1 MEWLMVGIIII
12 IGIIDMVIISRFKPK
27 GTKTNEEEK
36 DFGELQTQTQLKLKR
51 MEETRVKC
59 ESIQEL
65 LSLSTEPLWLDNGFF
80 VELVGEYIHGLGR
93 NEITMYKD
101 DIKIDMTLDELYTKA
116 EESGIVDFEGYDWIL
131 ETLVAESNKVVE
143 EYNKVMSHPLIKG
156 GK

>member
-1 MEWLMVGIIII
+1 MEWLMAGLIII
-12 IGIIDMVIISRFKPK
+12 IGIIVMVRLFKPK

-36 DFGELQTQTQLKLKR
+36 DFGELQTQIQLRLKR
-51 MEETRVKC
+51 MEETRIKF

-65 LSLSTEPLWLDNGFF
+65 LSLSTEPLWLKNGFF

-131 ETLVAESNKVVE
+131 VTLVEESNKVEE

>member
-1 MEWLMVGIIII
+1 MEWLMAGLITI
-12 IGIIDMVIISRFKPK
+12 IGIIVMVSLFKPK
-27 GTKTNEEEK
+27 DTKINEEEK

-51 MEETRVKC
+51 MEETRTICK
-59 ESIQEL
+59 SIHEL
-65 LSLSTEPLWLDNGFF
+65 LSLSTEPLWLANGFF
-80 VELVGEYIHGLGR
+80 VELSGDYIHGLGR

-131 ETLVAESNKVVE
+131 ETLVDESNKVVE
-143 EYNKVMSHPLIKG
+143 EYNKVMRHPLIKG